1 MTRISPYPAA
11 LRRAIIAP
19 LLAALSLALFAAAA
33 LAQGDAFDRQSPPMD
48 PREAFALEVEPQPDG
63 SRLLRWDIAEGYYLY
78 RDYLAAETGDG
89 ATLPLETEPG
99 ITQDDPTFGTV
110 EVYFQEAEARIGPVQ
125 GPVRVTYQGCQDGG
139 ICYPPVTDTLPAIE
153 AAAGADPAAPAPA
166 PAEETVAAQ
175 AAEQASGGGITLA
188 EDSGLLDGLSARGGP
203 ILVLAG
209 FFGFGLL
216 LAFTPCVFP
225 MFPILAGL
233 LAGQD
238 GTVGARRGALLSGV
252 YVLAMAAAFGLLGL
266 IAAWSGQNLQLVLQ
280 SPWAVGVVAVIFVAL
295 ALSMFG
301 LYEMRLPQAWTA
313 RLSGV
318 GAGRGGTLGGAAA
331 LGFTSALIMG
341 PCVTAPLAGALLY
354 IARTGDAW
362 LGAGALF
369 ALGLGQGVPLLI
381 AGTFGARMLPRAGA
395 WMEGVKAAFGVVF
408 LGMAIWLGGRL
419 LPGPAVLALW
429 AALLLGA
436 GVFIGGLDRL
446 EPGSGAAPR
455 LRKTAG
461 LAAILVAVLMGL
473 GAAAGG
479 QDPMR
484 PLAGLRPAAAAP
496 GPASDEIAFTPV
508 TSVPELDAALA
519 QADGPAM
526 IYVTADW
533 CVTCKV
539 IDRRLWPDPAVR
551 EALAE
556 TTLIAADLSE
566 FDTAGQALLDHLGS
580 VGPPT
585 MVFLDAA
592 GREAPGSRLIGEPGV
607 EEVVASAQAI
617 R

>member
-1 MTRISPYPAA
+1 
-11 LRRAIIAP
+11 
-19 LLAALSLALFAAAA
+19 
-33 LAQGDAFDRQSPPMD
+33 MD

-78 RDYLAAETGDG
+78 RDYLSAETGDG

-153 AAAGADPAAPAPA
+153 AAAAPA
-166 PAEETVAAQ
+166 PAEETV
-175 AAEQASGGGITLA
+175 AEQASGGGITLA

-473 GAAAGG
+473 GAAAG
-479 QDPMR
+479 Q
-484 PLAGLRPAAAAP
+484 
-496 GPASDEIAFTPV
+496 
-508 TSVPELDAALA
+508 TSSNSPRTQKL
-519 QADGPAM
+519 
-526 IYVTADW
+526 
-533 CVTCKV
+533 
-539 IDRRLWPDPAVR
+539 
-551 EALAE
+551 
-556 TTLIAADLSE
+556 
-566 FDTAGQALLDHLGS
+566 
-580 VGPPT
+580 
-585 MVFLDAA
+585 
-592 GREAPGSRLIGEPGV
+592 PGSSTCTAAR
-607 EEVVASAQAI
+607 
-617 R
+617 

>member
-1 MTRISPYPAA
+1 MTRTLSYPAA

-19 LLAALSLALFAAAA
+19 LLAALSLALFAAAT
-33 LAQGDAFDRQSPPMD
+33 LAQSGDAFGRQSPPMD
-48 PREAFALEVEPQPDG
+48 PREAFALEVLPQPDG
-63 SRLLRWDIAEGYYLY
+63 SRLLRWDVAEGYYLY
-78 RDYLAAETGDG
+78 REYLAAETEGG
-89 ATLPLETEPG
+89 TSLPLETEPG
-99 ITQDDPTFGTV
+99 VTKDDPTFGTV
-110 EVYFQEAEARIGPVQ
+110 EVYFHGTEARLGAAE
-125 GPVRVTYQGCQDGG
+125 GPVRVTYQGCQEDG

-153 AAAGADPAAPAPA
+153 AAAPLPAPGPASVEDPATSVPS
-166 PAEETVAAQ
+166 E
-175 AAEQASGGGITLA
+175 SGIILA
-188 EDSGLLDGLSARGGP
+188 DEGGLLDGLSARGGP
-203 ILVLAG
+203 LLVLAG

-238 GTVGARRGALLSGV
+238 GTVGARRGALLTGT

-266 IAAWSGQNLQLVLQ
+266 IAAWSGQNLQVALQ
-280 SPWAVGVVAVIFVAL
+280 SPWAVSVVAVAFVAL

-301 LYEMRLPQAWTA
+301 LYEMRLPQAWTG
-313 RLSGV
+313 RLSGI

-419 LPGPAVLALW
+419 LPGPATLALW
-429 AALLLGA
+429 AALLLGSS
-436 GVFIGGLDRL
+436 VFVGGLDRL
-446 EPGSGAAPR
+446 EPGSGTAPR
-455 LRKTAG
+455 IRKTVG
-461 LAAILVAVLMGL
+461 LAAILAAVLMGL
-473 GAAAGG
+473 GAASGAE
-479 QDPMR
+479 DPMR
-484 PLAGLRPAAAAP
+484 PLAGLRPAEAAP
-496 GPASDEIAFTPV
+496 GVAENDIAFTPV
-508 TSVPELDAALA
+508 TSVPQLDAALA
-519 QADGPAM
+519 EADGPSM

-539 IDRRLWPDPAVR
+539 IERRLWPDPMVR
-551 EALAE
+551 EALAG
-556 TTLIAADLSE
+556 TTLITADLSE
-566 FDTAGQALLDHLGS
+566 FDAEGQALLDHLGS

-585 MVFLDAA
+585 MVFLDAE

-607 EEVVASAQAI
+607 EEVVASARAI

>member
-1 MTRISPYPAA
+1 MTRTLSYPAA

-19 LLAALSLALFAAAA
+19 LLADLSLALVAAAA
-33 LAQGDAFDRQSPPMD
+33 LAQSGDVFGRPSPPMD
-48 PREAFALEVEPQPDG
+48 PREAFALAVEPQPDG
-63 SRLLRWDIAEGYYLY
+63 SRLLRWDVAEGYYLY
-78 RDYLAAETGDG
+78 REYLAAETEDG
-89 ATLPLETEPG
+89 TSLPLETEPG
-99 ITQDDPTFGTV
+99 VTKDDPTFGTV
-110 EVYFQEAEARIGPVQ
+110 EVYFHDVEARLGVTE
-125 GPVRVTYQGCQDGG
+125 GPVRVTYQGCQEDG
-139 ICYPPVTDTLPAIE
+139 ICYPPVTETLPAIE
-153 AAAGADPAAPAPA
+153 VAAPQPATEAASAPVESPAAAPP
-166 PAEETVAAQ
+166 E
-175 AAEQASGGGITLA
+175 SGITLA
-188 EDSGLLDGLSARGGP
+188 NEDGLLDGLSARGGP
-203 ILVLAG
+203 LLVLTG
-209 FFGFGLL
+209 FFSFGLL

-238 GTVGARRGALLSGV
+238 GTVGARRGALLSGT

-266 IAAWSGQNLQLVLQ
+266 IAAWSGQNLQVALQ
-280 SPWAVGVVAVIFVAL
+280 SPWAVGMVAGVFVAL

-301 LYEMRLPQAWTA
+301 LYEMRLPQAWTG
-313 RLSGV
+313 RLSGI
-318 GAGRGGTLGGAAA
+318 GASRGGTLGGAAA

-419 LPGPAVLALW
+419 LPGPATLALW

-446 EPGSGAAPR
+446 EPSSGAAPR
-455 LRKTAG
+455 IRKTAG
-461 LAAILVAVLMGL
+461 LAAILAAGVMGL
-473 GAAAGG
+473 GAAAGAE
-479 QDPMR
+479 DPMR
-484 PLAGLRPAAAAP
+484 PLAGLRPAEAAP
-496 GPASDEIAFTPV
+496 GTADNETAFTPV
-508 TSVPELDAALA
+508 TSVPQLDAALA
-519 QADGPAM
+519 EADGPSM

-539 IDRRLWPDPAVR
+539 IERRLWPDPMVR
-551 EALAE
+551 EALAG
-556 TTLIAADLSE
+556 TTLITADLSE
-566 FDTAGQALLDHLGS
+566 FDAEGQALLDHLGS

-585 MVFLDAA
+585 MVFLDAES
-592 GREAPGSRLIGEPGV
+592 REAPGSRLIGEPGV
-607 EEVVASAQAI
+607 EEVVASARAI

>member
-1 MTRISPYPAA
+1 MTRTLSYPAA

-33 LAQGDAFDRQSPPMD
+33 LAQSGDAFGRQSPPMD
-48 PREAFALEVEPQPDG
+48 PREAFALEVLPQPDG
-63 SRLLRWDIAEGYYLY
+63 SRLLRWDVAEGYYLY
-78 RDYLAAETGDG
+78 REYLAAETEDG
-89 ATLPLETEPG
+89 TSLPLETEPG
-99 ITQDDPTFGTV
+99 VTKDDPTFGTV
-110 EVYFQEAEARIGPVQ
+110 EVYFHGAEARLGAAE
-125 GPVRVTYQGCQDGG
+125 GPVRVTYQGCQEDG

-153 AAAGADPAAPAPA
+153 AAATPPAPGPASVKDPA
-166 PAEETVAAQ
+166 TSM
-175 AAEQASGGGITLA
+175 ASESGIILA
-188 EDSGLLDGLSARGGP
+188 NEGGLLDGLSARGGP
-203 ILVLAG
+203 LLVLAG

-238 GTVGARRGALLSGV
+238 GTVGARRGALLSGT

-266 IAAWSGQNLQLVLQ
+266 IAAWSGQNLQVALQ
-280 SPWAVGVVAVIFVAL
+280 SPWAVGVVAVVFVAL

-301 LYEMRLPQAWTA
+301 LYEMRLPQAWTG
-313 RLSGV
+313 RLSGI

-408 LGMAIWLGGRL
+408 LCMAIWLGGRL
-419 LPGPAVLALW
+419 LPGPVTLAFW
-429 AALLLGA
+429 AALLLGS
-436 GVFIGGLDRL
+436 GVFVGGLDRL
-446 EPGSGAAPR
+446 EPGSGAVPR
-455 LRKTAG
+455 IRRTVG
-461 LAAILVAVLMGL
+461 LAAILAAVLMGL
-473 GAAAGG
+473 GAASGAE
-479 QDPMR
+479 DPMR
-484 PLAGLRPAAAAP
+484 PLAGLRPAEAAP
-496 GPASDEIAFTPV
+496 GVADNEIAFTPV
-508 TSVPELDAALA
+508 TSVTQLDATLA
-519 QADGPAM
+519 GSDGPSM

-539 IDRRLWPDPAVR
+539 IERRLWPDPAVR
-551 EALAE
+551 EALAG
-556 TTLIAADLSE
+556 TTLITADLSE
-566 FDTAGQALLDHLGS
+566 FDAEGQALLDHLGS

-585 MVFLDAA
+585 MVFLDAED
-592 GREAPGSRLIGEPGV
+592 REAPGSRLIGEPGL
-607 EEVVASAQAI
+607 EEVVASARTI

>member
-1 MTRISPYPAA
+1 MTRTLSYPAA

-19 LLAALSLALFAAAA
+19 LLAALSLALVATAA
-33 LAQGDAFDRQSPPMD
+33 LAQGGDVFGRPSPPMD

-63 SRLLRWDIAEGYYLY
+63 SRLLRWNVAEGYYLY
-78 RDYLAAETGDG
+78 REYLAAETEDG
-89 ATLPLETEPG
+89 RSLPLETEPG
-99 ITQDDPTFGTV
+99 IIKDDPTFGTV
-110 EVYFQEAEARIGPVQ
+110 EVYFHGTEAQLRAAE
-125 GPVRVTYQGCQDGG
+125 GPVRVTYQGCQEDG
-139 ICYPPVTDTLPAIE
+139 ICYPPVTDTLPAIG
-153 AAAGADPAAPAPA
+153 AAATRPAAGTEPAA
-166 PAEETVAAQ
+166 VEGPAESTV
-175 AAEQASGGGITLA
+175 SKGGITLA
-188 EDSGLLDGLSARGGP
+188 NEGGLLEGLSARGGP
-203 ILVLAG
+203 LLVLAG

-238 GTVGARRGALLSGV
+238 GTVGARRGALLSGT
-252 YVLAMAAAFGLLGL
+252 YVLAMAAAFGLLGI
-266 IAAWSGQNLQLVLQ
+266 IAAWSGQNLQVALQ
-280 SPWAVGVVAVIFVAL
+280 SPWAVGMVAGVFVAL

-301 LYEMRLPQAWTA
+301 LFEMRLPQAWTG
-313 RLSGV
+313 RLSAI

-369 ALGLGQGVPLLI
+369 ALGFGQGVPLLI

-408 LGMAIWLGGRL
+408 LAMAIWLGGRL
-419 LPGPAVLALW
+419 LPGPATLALW

-436 GVFIGGLDRL
+436 GVFVGGLDRL
-446 EPGSGAAPR
+446 EPDSGAVLR
-455 LRKTAG
+455 IRKTVG
-461 LAAILVAVLMGL
+461 LAAILAAGVMGF
-473 GAAAGG
+473 GAAAGAE
-479 QDPMR
+479 DPMR
-484 PLAGLRPAAAAP
+484 PLTGLRPVEAAP
-496 GPASDEIAFTPV
+496 GAANNEIAFTPV
-508 TSVPELDAALA
+508 TSVPQLDAALA
-519 QADGPAM
+519 GTDRPSM

-539 IDRRLWPDPAVR
+539 IERRLWPDPMVR
-551 EALAE
+551 EALAG

-566 FDTAGQALLDHLGS
+566 FDTEGQALLDHLGS

-585 MVFLDAA
+585 MVFLDAE

-607 EEVVASAQAI
+607 EEVVASARAI

>member
-1 MTRISPYPAA
+1 MTRTLSYPAA

-19 LLAALSLALFAAAA
+19 LLAALSLALVVAAA
-33 LAQGDAFDRQSPPMD
+33 LAQSGDAFGRQSPPMD
-48 PREAFALEVEPQPDG
+48 PREAFALEVLPQPDG
-63 SRLLRWDIAEGYYLY
+63 SRLLRWDVAEGYYLY
-78 RDYLAAETGDG
+78 REYLAAETEDG
-89 ATLPLETEPG
+89 RSLTLETEPG
-99 ITQDDPTFGTV
+99 VTKDDPTFGTV
-110 EVYFQEAEARIGPVQ
+110 EVYFHGTEAQLGAAE
-125 GPVRVTYQGCQDGG
+125 GPVRVTYQGCQEDG

-153 AAAGADPAAPAPA
+153 AAATPPAPGPASVKDPA
-166 PAEETVAAQ
+166 TSVAS
-175 AAEQASGGGITLA
+175 ESGIILA
-188 EDSGLLDGLSARGGP
+188 NEGGLLDGLSARGGP
-203 ILVLAG
+203 LLVLAG

-238 GTVGARRGALLSGV
+238 GTVGARRGALLSGT

-266 IAAWSGQNLQLVLQ
+266 IAAWSGQNLQVALQ
-280 SPWAVGVVAVIFVAL
+280 SPWAVGVVAVVFVAL

-301 LYEMRLPQAWTA
+301 LYEMRLPQAWTG
-313 RLSGV
+313 RLSGI

-362 LGAGALF
+362 LGAAALF

-419 LPGPAVLALW
+419 LPGPATLALW
-429 AALLLGA
+429 AALLLGS
-436 GVFIGGLDRL
+436 GVFVGGLDRL
-446 EPGSGAAPR
+446 EPGSGTAPR
-455 LRKTAG
+455 IRKTVG
-461 LAAILVAVLMGL
+461 LAAILAAVLMGL
-473 GAAAGG
+473 GAASGAE
-479 QDPMR
+479 DPMR
-484 PLAGLRPAAAAP
+484 PLAGLRPAEAAP
-496 GPASDEIAFTPV
+496 GVADNDIAFTPV
-508 TSVPELDAALA
+508 TSVPQLDAALA
-519 QADGPAM
+519 GSDGPSM

-539 IDRRLWPDPAVR
+539 IERRLWPDPMVR
-551 EALAE
+551 EALAG
-556 TTLIAADLSE
+556 TTLITADLSE
-566 FDTAGQALLDHLGS
+566 FDAEGQALLDHLGS

-585 MVFLDAA
+585 MVFLDAE

-607 EEVVASAQAI
+607 EEVVASARTI

>member
-1 MTRISPYPAA
+1 MTRTLSYPAA

-33 LAQGDAFDRQSPPMD
+33 LAQSGDAFGRQSPPMD
-48 PREAFALEVEPQPDG
+48 PREAFALEVLPQPDG
-63 SRLLRWDIAEGYYLY
+63 SRLLRWDVAEGYYLY
-78 RDYLAAETGDG
+78 REYLAAETEDG
-89 ATLPLETEPG
+89 RSLTLETEPG
-99 ITQDDPTFGTV
+99 VTKDDPTFGTV
-110 EVYFQEAEARIGPVQ
+110 EVYFHGTEAQLGAAE
-125 GPVRVTYQGCQDGG
+125 GPVRVTYQGCQEDG

-153 AAAGADPAAPAPA
+153 AAATPPAPGPASVKDPA
-166 PAEETVAAQ
+166 TSVAS
-175 AAEQASGGGITLA
+175 ESGIILA
-188 EDSGLLDGLSARGGP
+188 NEGGLLDGLSARGGP
-203 ILVLAG
+203 LLVLAG

-233 LAGQD
+233 LAGHD
-238 GTVGARRGALLSGV
+238 GTVGVRRGALLSGT

-266 IAAWSGQNLQLVLQ
+266 IAAWSGQNLQVALQ
-280 SPWAVGVVAVIFVAL
+280 SPWAVGVVAVVFVAL

-301 LYEMRLPQAWTA
+301 LYEMRLPQAWTG
-313 RLSGV
+313 RLSGI

-419 LPGPAVLALW
+419 LPGPATLALW
-429 AALLLGA
+429 AALLLGS
-436 GVFIGGLDRL
+436 GVFVGGLDRL
-446 EPGSGAAPR
+446 EPGSGTAPR
-455 LRKTAG
+455 IRKTVG
-461 LAAILVAVLMGL
+461 LAAILAAVLMGL
-473 GAAAGG
+473 GAASGAE
-479 QDPMR
+479 DPMR
-484 PLAGLRPAAAAP
+484 PLAGLRPAEAAP
-496 GPASDEIAFTPV
+496 GVADNDIAFTPV
-508 TSVPELDAALA
+508 TSVPQLDAALA
-519 QADGPAM
+519 GSDGPSM

-539 IDRRLWPDPAVR
+539 IERRLWPDPMVR
-551 EALAE
+551 EALAG
-556 TTLIAADLSE
+556 TTLITADLSE
-566 FDTAGQALLDHLGS
+566 FDAEGQALLDHLGS

-585 MVFLDAA
+585 MVFLDAE

-607 EEVVASAQAI
+607 EEVVASARTI

>member
-1 MTRISPYPAA
+1 MTRTLSYPAA

-33 LAQGDAFDRQSPPMD
+33 LAQSGDAFGRQSPPMD
-48 PREAFALEVEPQPDG
+48 PREAFALEVLPQPDG
-63 SRLLRWDIAEGYYLY
+63 SRLLRWDVAEGYYLY
-78 RDYLAAETGDG
+78 REYLAAETEDG
-89 ATLPLETEPG
+89 RSLTLETEPG
-99 ITQDDPTFGTV
+99 VTKDDPTFGTV
-110 EVYFQEAEARIGPVQ
+110 EVYFHGTEAQLGAAE
-125 GPVRVTYQGCQDGG
+125 GPVRVTYQGCQEDG

-153 AAAGADPAAPAPA
+153 AAATPPAPGPASVKDPA
-166 PAEETVAAQ
+166 TSVAS
-175 AAEQASGGGITLA
+175 ESGIILA
-188 EDSGLLDGLSARGGP
+188 NEGGLLDGLSARGGP
-203 ILVLAG
+203 LLVLAG

-238 GTVGARRGALLSGV
+238 GTVGARRGALLSGT

-266 IAAWSGQNLQLVLQ
+266 IAAWSGQNLQVALQ
-280 SPWAVGVVAVIFVAL
+280 SPWAVGVVAVVFVAL

-301 LYEMRLPQAWTA
+301 LYEMRLPQVWTG
-313 RLSGV
+313 RLSGI

-362 LGAGALF
+362 LGAAALF

-419 LPGPAVLALW
+419 LPGPATLALW
-429 AALLLGA
+429 AALLLGS
-436 GVFIGGLDRL
+436 GVFVGGLDRL
-446 EPGSGAAPR
+446 EPGSGTAPR
-455 LRKTAG
+455 IRKAVG
-461 LAAILVAVLMGL
+461 LAAILAAVLMGL
-473 GAAAGG
+473 GAASGAD
-479 QDPMR
+479 DPMR
-484 PLAGLRPAAAAP
+484 PLAGLRPAEAAP
-496 GPASDEIAFTPV
+496 GVADNDIAFTPV
-508 TSVPELDAALA
+508 TSVPQLDAALA
-519 QADGPAM
+519 GSDGPSM

-539 IDRRLWPDPAVR
+539 IERRLWPDPMVR
-551 EALAE
+551 EALAG
-556 TTLIAADLSE
+556 TTLITADLSE
-566 FDTAGQALLDHLGS
+566 FDAEGQALLDHLGS

-585 MVFLDAA
+585 MVFLNAE

-607 EEVVASAQAI
+607 EEVVASARTI